1 MAKEINFYTDGGSRG
16 NPGIGG
22 WGVYC
27 PEFDLHICGYKDLT
41 TNNEMELMAVYQ
53 VFKFMLP
60 QTISSLNLGE
70 VDTINIYSDSQYV
83 VGIFTQWVW
92 NWLKNDQL
100 RSKKNSALI
109 SDILLLR
116 EGLINDEWSIKFH
129 KVAGH
134 ADCDGNI
141 EADRLVNL
149 AMDTK
154 TDILPTYQL
163 GDINK
168 IRILEL
174 YNESDK
180 ASKSKSTDNV
190 FEVHHYWG
198 KPEVDIKLKRVG
210 DVYKFKVLIKSH
222 RNEEL

>member
-1 MAKEINFYTDGGSRG
+1 MAEINFYTDGGSRG
-16 NPGIGG
+16 NPGPGG

-27 PEFDLHICGYKDLT
+27 PELDLHICGYKNLT
-41 TNNEMELMAVYQ
+41 TNNEMELQAVYE

-60 QTISSLNLGE
+60 QIDLGE
-70 VDTINIYSDSQYV
+70 VDTLNIYSDSAYV
-83 VGIFTQWVW
+83 VGIFTSWVW

-116 EGLINDEWSIKFH
+116 EGLISDEWTIKFH

-154 TDILPTYQL
+154 IDMLPTYQL

-174 YNESDK
+174 YNATAE
-180 ASKSKSTDNV
+180 ALKSKNV
-190 FEVHHYWG
+190 ENAFEVDHCWG
-198 KPEVDIKLKRVG
+198 KT
-210 DVYKFKVLIKSH
+210 
-222 RNEEL
+222 